1 MVGYYN
7 KVETQVLVDMTS
19 IYGRG
24 ITGIEAFA
32 LDLYNTLC
40 EFKDY
45 KIKKMVRYKNIDNNS
60 ENTILLRSKS
70 RLIAEQFLIPVV
82 LRKVSAQLVIHPAF
96 PPGPLAYYLKPR
108 KTKIAV
114 VIHDTV
120 PWKYYNT
127 LSLKAKIYL
136 KPLFDLAVKKAD
148 FILTVS
154 KSVKEELEELFE
166 LNNIFYIGEKI
177 SETYT
182 RNNID
187 KCSSDVLDR
196 LNLKTDGYLLS
207 VSTLEPR
214 KNFKYLLKVYGKLI
228 KLGFNKKLVLV
239 GRQGWDKDIFKIIN
253 KFDLKDKIIYTGY
266 VTDEDL
272 ITLYKNSY
280 SFILL
285 SVYEGFGRTPLEA
298 LACGTKIIVSDIPA
312 FKESLGKYENKNT
325 IFVPLENEDLAA
337 DVIYNSIETLHK
349 NRDVDV
355 YTELSKNFE
364 ENISHFLD
372 QVKKG

>member
-1 MVGYYN
+1 M
-7 KVETQVLVDMTS
+7 KILIDLTS
-19 IYGRG
+19 IFNRKL
-24 ITGIEAFA
+24 TGIEMFG
-32 LDLYNTLC
+32 LDLYFTLMDK
-40 EFKDY
+40 FSNYSIY
-45 KIKKMVRYKNIDNNS
+45 KIVRWQDDIDNKN
-60 ENTILLRSKS
+60 NHLILKTKS
-70 RLIAEQFLIPVV
+70 RILSEQLLLP
-82 LRKVSAQLVIHPAF
+82 LNQRKIDPDLTIFPAF
-96 PPGPLAYYLKPR
+96 PPGPLAYYLKPH
-108 KTKIAV
+108 KTKVAV

-120 PWKYYNT
+120 PWKYSDT
-127 LSLKAKIYL
+127 LSLKATIYL

-154 KSVKEELEELFE
+154 KTVKEELEELFK

-187 KCSSDVLDR
+187 KCSTDILEK
-196 LNLKTDGYLLS
+196 LNLKADDYLLS

-239 GRQGWDKDIFKIIN
+239 GRQGWDKDTFKIIN
-253 KFDLKDKIIYTGY
+253 KYDLKDKIIYTGY
-266 VTDEDL
+266 VTDKDL

-280 SFILL
+280 SFVLL

-312 FKESLGKYENKNT
+312 FRESLGKYENKNT
-325 IFVPLENEDLAA
+325 MFVPLENEDLAA
-337 DVIYNSIETLHK
+337 EIIYTSIEKLHK
-349 NRDVDV
+349 NKDIDV

-364 ENISHFLD
+364 GNISHFLD
-372 QVKKG
+372 QIKKG